1 MYRYDVINKVI
12 ELIWATDYLEI
23 WIQQGICFEA
33 VKCKNKTGVDPQ
45 TEKRDGVIL
54 KTSDEFFETNTK
66 KFDIVFIDWLHT
78 YEQVKKDFFN
88 SILCLKKGWVVIF
101 HDMNPSTE
109 ERAKSFADWW
119 LWNGDCFKLAI
130 ELRNKWFDFAT
141 VEDDQWCLI
150 FKSSN
155 PICTPT
161 RTFELT
167 YETLDKNRQEILNLI
182 PFSWISS
189 LF

>member
-12 ELIWATDYLEI
+12 ELIWARSYLEI
-23 WIQQGICFEA
+23 WIQQAICFNA
-33 VKCKNKTGVDPQ
+33 VKCENKVGVDPH
-45 TEKRDGVIL
+45 TEKREWVIL
-54 KTSDEFFETNTK
+54 KTSDEFFETNTQ
-66 KFDIVFIDWLHT
+66 KFDVVFIDGLHT

-88 SILCLKKGWVVIF
+88 SMLCLNKWWVVIF

-109 ERAKSFADWW
+109 ERAKSFADGW
-119 LWNGDCFKLAI
+119 LWNGDCYKLAI
-130 ELRNKWFDFAT
+130 ELRNKWFEFST

-150 FKSSN
+150 WKQSA
-155 PICTPT
+155 PKWAEH
-161 RTFELT
+161 TFELT